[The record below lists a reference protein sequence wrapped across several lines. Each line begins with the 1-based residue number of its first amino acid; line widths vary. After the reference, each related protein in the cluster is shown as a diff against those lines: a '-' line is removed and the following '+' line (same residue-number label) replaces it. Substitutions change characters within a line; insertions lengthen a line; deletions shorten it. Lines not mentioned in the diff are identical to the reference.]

1 MQLFKL
7 ILYRPPV
14 QGLMDWR
21 RGASTLSGNH
31 KAHSRLRF
39 VLGFDVRRIDPRRTE
54 CLDSL
59 ATSALSTL
67 FIRSAFTNPL
77 LQALRAVMRKLVTSC
92 KPQPSPRSRQK
103 PRSLLTSTLFSR
115 VLIIATTRKGIAD
128 NPVTTTGAQTCQT
141 CQSGPRLGFSTK
153 PAKIDAVHAGEAFSF
168 RLGRR
173 P

>member
-21 RGASTLSGNH
+21 RGASTLSGNY

-39 VLGFDVRRIDPRRTE
+39 VLGFDLRRIDPRRTE

-59 ATSALSTL
+59 ATSALSTF
-67 FIRSAFTNPL
+67 FIRSAFTIPL

-92 KPQPSPRSRQK
+92 KPPAVPAVQTKATLASYVHTLQSCSHHRNDTEGNCRQPCNHNRGPDMPDMPEWAKAR
-103 PRSLLTSTLFSR
+103 LLYQ
-115 VLIIATTRKGIAD
+115 
-128 NPVTTTGAQTCQT
+128 TG
-141 CQSGPRLGFSTK
+141 
-153 PAKIDAVHAGEAFSF
+153 EN
-168 RLGRR
+168 
-173 P
+173 